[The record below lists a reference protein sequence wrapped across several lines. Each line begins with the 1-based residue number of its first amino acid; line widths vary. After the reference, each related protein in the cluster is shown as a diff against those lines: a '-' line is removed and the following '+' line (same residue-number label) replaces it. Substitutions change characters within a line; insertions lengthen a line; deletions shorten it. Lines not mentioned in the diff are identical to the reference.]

1 MPQIN
6 IGSVKRGMKFIID
19 GDPWEVVEISFRK
32 PGKGAAIYET
42 RIRNL
47 LKGTMVVN
55 RYRSGESLE
64 EADVHRSEGIY
75 SYRDGTGYNFMDN
88 ESFEQHALPVEQVE
102 EQMRFILE
110 GMPINLLYW
119 NGQLISITPP
129 QNVVLEV
136 TYTEPAARGD
146 TATNVTKAATLE
158 TGAVVQVPA
167 FIAQGNKIKIKA
179 DTGEYLERVQS

>member
-1 MPQIN
+1 
-6 IGSVKRGMKFIID
+6 
-19 GDPWEVVEISFRK
+19 
-32 PGKGAAIYET
+32 
-42 RIRNL
+42 
-47 LKGTMVVN
+47 
-55 RYRSGESLE
+55 
-64 EADVHRSEGIY
+64 
-75 SYRDGTGYNFMDN
+75 MDN

-102 EQMRFILE
+102 DQMRFILE

-146 TATNVTKAATLE
+146 TATNVTKPATLE